1 MMPLV
6 RSRSVK
12 EPLASR
18 VLFPLVE
25 RRFTYAEYERFL
37 GRLAG
42 RDVVPLRAFAAGLGD
57 TALRHDVDDRLDSAL
72 ELARREHARG
82 LRATYFVLH
91 TALYWEREDLIERLR
106 ELQALG
112 HEVGWHNDLVT
123 LAVVHGRD
131 PAEHLRG
138 ELARL
143 RDAGIDVVGVAAHG
157 SPWCHR
163 LGFHNDYAFSD
174 LPHPIPG
181 FPTRFEPIGT
191 LADFGFDYDAYSLGE
206 DAYFSDSRFDRGR
219 RAHPADFPL
228 DPGKRTI
235 VLTHP
240 CHWDRSAAAK
250 TQRLARLVAR
260 RFRRTPRS
268 WPASLGRSRS
278 ARR

>member
-18 VLFPLVE
+18 VLFPLTE
-25 RRFTYAEYERFL
+25 RRFIYAEYESFL
-37 GRLAG
+37 DRLAG
-42 RDVVPLRAFAAGLGD
+42 RDVVPLREFAAGQGD

-91 TALYWEREDLIERLR
+91 TASYYGRTDLVDRLR
-106 ELQALG
+106 ELQTLG

-123 LAVVHGRD
+123 LALVHGVD
-131 PAEHLRG
+131 PGTYLPR
-138 ELARL
+138 ELERL
-143 RDAGIDVVGVAAHG
+143 RAGGIDVVGVSAHG

-174 LPHPIPG
+174 LPQPIPG

-206 DAYFSDSRFDRGR
+206 DAYFSDSRFDDGRR
-219 RAHPADFPL
+219 RAHPRDFPL
-228 DPGKRTI
+228 VTGTRAI
-235 VLTHP
+235 LLTHP
-240 CHWDRSAAAK
+240 DHWDASFPAK
-250 TQRLARLVAR
+250 ARRLARKLAAHTRPDPR
-260 RFRRTPRS
+260 REAP
-268 WPASLGRSRS
+268 
-278 ARR
+278 